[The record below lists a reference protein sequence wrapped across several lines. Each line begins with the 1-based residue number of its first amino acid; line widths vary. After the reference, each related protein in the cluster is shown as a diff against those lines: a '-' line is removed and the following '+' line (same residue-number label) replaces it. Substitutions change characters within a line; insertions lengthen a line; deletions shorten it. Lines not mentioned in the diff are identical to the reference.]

1 MVRSRLYI
9 IALMALIS
17 ISATAQRQGTG
28 CVYKP
33 EIDGKVP
40 LRPRLM
46 TRDYTVLPK
55 AYSLKK
61 YCPTPKSQ
69 GPHGT
74 CTSWATT
81 YAARTICEAVN
92 NGWTNKDTITNEAFA
107 PIFIYKQLDRQSGC
121 EEGASVA
128 EALGLLK
135 SKGAPKLRSFDVL
148 CAEFIPNVLYAEASN
163 YKIDDYT
170 TLFNTYSGYVS
181 DKVSVVKK
189 ALSEDHP
196 VVFAMD
202 VYESF
207 DNSTDL
213 WNGVNDELRGGHAMC
228 VIGYDD
234 EKYGGAFEI
243 MNSWGTWW
251 GANGYVWIKY
261 EDFRNNARYAY
272 DVYLKKKVR
281 PNPTPV
287 PIPKPDPEPTPIPTP
302 IQKKY
307 SMSGDMFIVERD
319 GGGSPLVIHDDTGDI
334 PSYYITEDYPSGKK
348 FRLSV
353 SNHEPAW
360 VYVIA
365 SDMQNNVTK
374 LFPYAD
380 DISAYLNY
388 SENNIAIPDE
398 LHEFELDATPGIDYF
413 CVLYS
418 QEELDANYLVEEIR
432 LANGSFYDKLKTV
445 LGELLAPKQDVR
457 YIMNDIGFSA
467 KTDNPVVPLVV
478 EISHQDIKVDY
489 QQ

>member
-17 ISATAQRQGTG
+17 LSVNAQRHGLG

-55 AYSLKK
+55 VYSLKK

-81 YAARTICEAVN
+81 YAARTICEAVS

-107 PIFIYKQLDRQSGC
+107 PIFIYKQMNRKHGC
-121 EEGASVA
+121 NEGTSIA

-135 SKGAPKLRSFDVL
+135 NTGAPKLRSFDVL
-148 CAEFIPNVLYAEASN
+148 CADFIPNFLYAEASN
-163 YKIDDYT
+163 NKIDDYT
-170 TLFNTYSGYVS
+170 SLFNNYSGGVA
-181 DKVSVVKK
+181 DKVSLVKK
-189 ALSEDHP
+189 ALAEDHP
-196 VVFAMD
+196 VVMAMD
-202 VYESF
+202 VCESF
-207 DNSTDL
+207 EIYDGSNL
-213 WNGVNDELRGGHAMC
+213 WNGEKGVDCGGHAMC

-243 MNSWGTWW
+243 MNSWGTNW
-251 GANGYVWIKY
+251 ASNGFIWIKY
-261 EDFRNNARYAY
+261 DDFQKNVKYAY
-272 DVYLKKKVR
+272 DVYLKKKVQPTPT
-281 PNPTPV
+281 PNP
-287 PIPKPDPEPTPIPTP
+287 IPEPEPEPNPIPTP
-302 IQKKY
+302 IQKIY
-307 SMSGDMFIVERD
+307 SMSGDMYIVERD
-319 GGGSPLVIHDDTGDI
+319 GGGSPLVVYDDTGEI

-380 DISAYLNY
+380 NISAYLNY

-398 LHEFELDATPGIDYF
+398 SHEFELDATPGIDYF

-418 QEELDANYLVEEIR
+418 QEELDVNYLVEKIR
-432 LANGSFYDKLKTV
+432 QANGSFYDKLKKV
-445 LGELLAPKQDVR
+445 LGELLAPKGDVR

-478 EISHQDIKVDY
+478 EISHQDIKVD
-489 QQ
+489 

>member
-1 MVRSRLYI
+1 
-9 IALMALIS
+9 
-17 ISATAQRQGTG
+17 
-28 CVYKP
+28 
-33 EIDGKVP
+33 
-40 LRPRLM
+40 
-46 TRDYTVLPK
+46 
-55 AYSLKK
+55 
-61 YCPTPKSQ
+61 
-69 GPHGT
+69 
-74 CTSWATT
+74 
-81 YAARTICEAVN
+81 
-92 NGWTNKDTITNEAFA
+92 
-107 PIFIYKQLDRQSGC
+107 
-121 EEGASVA
+121 
-128 EALGLLK
+128 
-135 SKGAPKLRSFDVL
+135 
-148 CAEFIPNVLYAEASN
+148 
-163 YKIDDYT
+163 
-170 TLFNTYSGYVS
+170 
-181 DKVSVVKK
+181 
-189 ALSEDHP
+189 
-196 VVFAMD
+196 MD

>member
-1 MVRSRLYI
+1 MVRNRLYI
-9 IALMALIS
+9 MALMALIS
-17 ISATAQRQGTG
+17 MSANAQRQGMG

-40 LRPRLM
+40 LRPRLT

-55 AYSLKK
+55 KYSLKQ
-61 YCPTPKSQ
+61 YCPEPKSQ
-69 GPHGT
+69 GQFGT

-81 YAARTICEAVN
+81 YAARTICEAIS
-92 NGWTNKDTITNEAFA
+92 NGWTNKDSITNEAFA
-107 PIFIYKQLDRQSGC
+107 PLFIYKQLDHQPGC
-121 EEGASVA
+121 ENGASVA

-148 CAEFIPNVLYAEASN
+148 CAEYIPSVLYGEASN

-170 TLFNTYSGYVS
+170 SLFNTYSGYVQ

-213 WNGVNDELRGGHAMC
+213 WNGVNDILRGGHAMC

-234 EKYGGAFEI
+234 DKYGGAFEI

-251 GANGYVWIKY
+251 ASNGYVWIKY

-272 DVYLKKKVR
+272 DVYLKKKEY
-281 PNPTPV
+281 PKPTPV
-287 PIPKPDPEPTPIPTP
+287 P

-307 SMSGDMFIVERD
+307 SMSGDMWIVERD
-319 GGGSPLVIHDDTGDI
+319 GEGIPLVINDDEGDI
-334 PSYYITEDYPSGKK
+334 PYYYITEDYPSGKK
-348 FRLSV
+348 FRLVV
-353 SNHEPAW
+353 SNHEAAW

-365 SDMQNNVTK
+365 SDMQNHVTK
-374 LFPYAD
+374 LFPYANN
-380 DISAYLNY
+380 ISAYLNY

-398 LHEFELDATPGIDYF
+398 SHEFELDATSGTDYF

-418 QEELDANYLVEEIR
+418 QKEIDINDIVEKIS
-432 LANGSFYDKLKTV
+432 LAEGTFYQKIKKV
-445 LGELLAPKQDVR
+445 LGSSLAQKEEVR
-457 YIMNDIGFSA
+457 YIQNDIGFSA
-467 KTDNPVVPLVV
+467 KTDKPIVPLVV
-478 EISHQDIKVDY
+478 EISHQDIEVDY